1 MVPWDSG
8 YALRVSTPTGVDT
21 GRVGGVAETPG
32 APSVRTKGL
41 VTETKGCDQVRGPDV
56 GHSGDLRELIGS
68 LGARPGHERQGQP

>member
-1 MVPWDSG
+1 M
-8 YALRVSTPTGVDT
+8 
-21 GRVGGVAETPG
+21 AETPG